1 MSKHWSTAFAGRE
14 LSEIEFARFYHQRF
28 GHGTPG
34 HAHLMIIS
42 QLSRL
47 VDELCNIN
55 PDLTETPDVANKPT
69 A

>member
-34 HAHLMIIS
+34 HAHL
-42 QLSRL
+42 